1 MLCVLAAVPLSGADA
16 GTAPTENAVVYEAEQ
31 AERLGGAEIVEDEDA
46 SGGKAV
52 LIYAKYEDGVA
63 FHIHV
68 PKDGSYDLTVVGK
81 GTMED
86 RLDYIFLD
94 GQQLSEVMFP
104 YEKYAAQLMPKTP
117 LSAGEHEVRL
127 RVRRG
132 NICLDTLTVTPTDPI
147 PESLYEV
154 TPTLTNPRAT
164 EETKALYSLLHDLY
178 GHYTLSGQHSP
189 NGFHGEEMEAIHD
202 VTGAYPAILS
212 MDIRD
217 YAESRTRFGTEGR
230 TADYALEFHEAGGI
244 VSFCWH
250 WNAPAQTILHEGTDA
265 GDQAWWIGYR
275 EQYSFFNILRVMHG
289 EEPDL
294 KRALD
299 MDIQA
304 VAAQLKHLEEEGV
317 PVLWRPL
324 HEASGGWFWWGADG
338 PDAFKQLWMY
348 LYKTLTE
355 VYECNNLIWVCTCLD
370 PEWYPGDD
378 YVDILGDDIYTL
390 PQQYAPQIGRFLA
403 LDSCSPAGRML
414 ALTETGV
421 IPDMEQ
427 SYQANVRWS
436 WFCGWEYDY
445 IVKDGAYSSEYTE
458 EDMLKKIYGSETV
471 INLDDLIAIRNNGE
485 NNE

>member
-1 MLCVLAAVPLSGADA
+1 
-16 GTAPTENAVVYEAEQ
+16 
-31 AERLGGAEIVEDEDA
+31 VEDADA
-46 SGGKAV
+46 SGGQAV
-52 LIYAKYEDGVA
+52 GRFTETGDSVVFRIEVPRDGYYDLRVTGKGTGDGRLDFILVDGSQRA
-63 FHIHV
+63 EIHV
-68 PKDGSYDLTVVGK
+68 PGDVFDDAL
-81 GTMED
+81 
-86 RLDYIFLD
+86 L
-94 GQQLSEVMFP
+94 
-104 YEKYAAQLMPKTP
+104 PKTY
-117 LSAGEHEVRL
+117 LSAGEHEVTVL
-127 RVRRG
+127 KRRG
-132 NICLDTLTVTPTDPI
+132 YVFFDCLTVTPTQRI
-147 PESLYEV
+147 PDSIYEV
-154 TPTLTNPRAT
+154 TPTLTNPGAT

-217 YAESRTRFGTEGR
+217 YAESRTRFGAEGK
-230 TADYALEFHEAGGI
+230 TVDHALEFHEAGGI

-250 WNAPAQTILHEGTDA
+250 WNAPAQTILHKGTDA
-265 GDQAWWIGYR
+265 GDDAWWSGYR

-304 VAAQLKHLEEEGV
+304 VAAQLKRLEAAGI